1 MNRLIAGLTA
11 LSLATLACSVNV
23 DMGNQA
29 TPQIGPTQ
37 TETIDVPKPDADS
50 AVVTLNMGAGTLAL
64 SGGSE
69 SLISGTVDYNVAEW
83 KPTVEIT
90 GSTVTV
96 RQGGDGN
103 GNISSWPGGNVVND
117 WELKVGDVPMELTV
131 NAGAYQGNFNLGGV
145 PLRRLEI
152 NDGAA
157 TANVRFDEANP
168 EEMTELVYKTGAST
182 VTLTGLA
189 NANFEKMSFDGGA
202 GAYTLDFAG
211 ELQRDATVDVTSGV
225 STLTLIVPA
234 GTHAIITSDSA
245 VSSVTTTGEWS
256 TSGSTYTAAGDGP
269 TLTINVDTGVSTLN
283 LIRK

>member
-23 DMGNQA
+23 DMGSRA

-37 TETIDVPKPDADS
+37 TETIDVAAPDAES
-50 AVVTLNMGAGTLAL
+50 AVLNLHMGAGTLSLTGGGEAL
-64 SGGSE
+64 V
-69 SLISGTVDYNVAEW
+69 SGTVDYNVVEW
-83 KPTVEIT
+83 KPVIETD
-90 GSTVTV
+90 GNTVTV
-96 RQGGDGN
+96 RQGGDTN
-103 GNISSWPGGNVVND
+103 GSINAWPGGSVVND
-117 WELKVGDVPMELTV
+117 WQLEVGDMPMELTV
-131 NAGAYQGNFNLGGV
+131 NAGAYQGNLKLGGV
-145 PLRRLEI
+145 PLLRLEI

-157 TANVRFDEANP
+157 TSNVRFDEANP

-189 NANFEKMSFDGGA
+189 NANFETMTFDGGA
-202 GAYTLDFAG
+202 GAYTLDFSG
-211 ELQRDATVDVTSGV
+211 DLQRDGTVEITSGV
-225 STLTLIVPA
+225 STLTLIVPE
-234 GTHAIITSDSA
+234 GTQAVITSDSA
-245 VSSVTTTGEWS
+245 ISSVTTTGEWS

>member
-1 MNRLIAGLTA
+1 MKRLIAGLTA

-37 TETIDVPKPDADS
+37 TENIDVPKPDGDL
-50 AVVTLNMGAGTLAL
+50 AVVTLNMGAGTLSL
-64 SGGSE
+64 SSGSE

-83 KPTVEIT
+83 KPVVET
-90 GSTVTV
+90 DGQSVTV
-96 RQGGDGN
+96 RQGGDREGN
-103 GNISSWPGGNVVND
+103 FNAWPGGNVVND
-117 WELKVGDVPMELTV
+117 WELQVGDMPMELAI

-182 VTLTGLA
+182 VTLTGLS

-202 GAYTLDFAG
+202 GAYTLDFSG
-211 ELQRDATVDVTSGV
+211 ELQRDASVDITSGV
-225 STLTLIVPA
+225 STLTLIVPE
-234 GTHAIITSDSA
+234 GTHAVITSDSA